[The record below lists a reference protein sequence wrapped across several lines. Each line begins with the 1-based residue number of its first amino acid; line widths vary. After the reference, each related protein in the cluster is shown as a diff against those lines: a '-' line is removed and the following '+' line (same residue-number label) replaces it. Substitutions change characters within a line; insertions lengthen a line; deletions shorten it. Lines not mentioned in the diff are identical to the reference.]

1 MMAAPE
7 ARRGLE
13 HEMPGPEDRSVLVM
27 AGRNAGIAHGAMSM
41 RSRRAELDVAGQAA
55 A

>member
-1 MMAAPE
+1 MMAGPE
-7 ARRGLE
+7 ARCGLE
-13 HEMPGPEDRSVLVM
+13 REMRGPEDRNVLVM

-41 RSRRAELDVAGQAA
+41 QSRRAELDVADQAA

>member
-1 MMAAPE
+1 MAAPE

-13 HEMPGPEDRSVLVM
+13 REVRGPEDRGGVLVM
-27 AGRNAGIAHGAMSM
+27 AGRNAGIGHGAMSM
-41 RSRRAELDVAGQAA
+41 RARRAELDVADQAA